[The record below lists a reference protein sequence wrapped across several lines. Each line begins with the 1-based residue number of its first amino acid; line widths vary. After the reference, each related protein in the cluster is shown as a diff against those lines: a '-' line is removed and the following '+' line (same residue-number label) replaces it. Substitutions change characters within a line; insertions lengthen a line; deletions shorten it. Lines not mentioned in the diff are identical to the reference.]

1 MINNEISDDI
11 LEAIRKCD
19 PHHPILKLKEYPD
32 GVLLRNPCSFRL
44 MRNNNGKFILLP
56 KSNMSTAYRGEN
68 NIYDTCVPA
77 IYRNNPSDA
86 QILIEKLKVLDFISI
101 TKTFPQVQFAEENG
115 LDVRYE
121 ALAQHYGLKT
131 DIIDVTSD
139 ICVAAFFATHEY
151 DVGTKRYLPKT
162 SGYGVLR
169 FRHGLFLFPDE
180 NMEFIGAQPFQRP
193 TLQDAFGLRM
203 KNEDDLNKRFGKI
216 VFKQNISWNQ
226 KIEDVF
232 RHKDVSRHTDVN
244 LFPREIIANVADSIR
259 VSNSVTQLSIDEYCA
274 SNGLNVN
281 EIANIVLDAGY
292 SVRNTP
298 IFVLSD
304 KVRDM
309 LKKDVEENGHGVNF
323 TTRLEFI
330 P

>member
-1 MINNEISDDI
+1 MTKDEVSDDI

-19 PHHPILKLKEYPD
+19 PHHPILKLKEHPN
-32 GVLLRNPCSFRL
+32 GVILRNSNSFQL
-44 MRNNNGKFILLP
+44 MGYKNGKSILLP
-56 KSNMSTAYRGEN
+56 KSHMSTPYRGEN
-68 NIYDTCVPA
+68 NIYDTCIPS

-101 TKTFPQVQFAEENG
+101 TKTFPQVLFAEENG

-151 DVGTKRYLPKT
+151 DIGTNRYLPKT

-180 NMEFIGAQPFQRP
+180 NIELIGAQPFLRP
-193 TLQDAFGLRM
+193 TLQHAFGLRM
-203 KNEDDLNKRFGKI
+203 RKDDDLNTCSGKI
-216 VFKQNISWNQ
+216 VFKQNIFWNQ

-232 RHKDVSRHTDVN
+232 RQNDVN

-259 VSNSVTQLSIDEYCA
+259 LSNSVTQLSIDEYCA
-274 SNGLNVN
+274 SNGMCAN
-281 EIANIVLDAGY
+281 EIADIVLDAGY

-323 TTRLEFI
+323 TTRLVFY
-330 P
+330 PT

>member
-1 MINNEISDDI
+1 
-11 LEAIRKCD
+11 
-19 PHHPILKLKEYPD
+19 
-32 GVLLRNPCSFRL
+32 
-44 MRNNNGKFILLP
+44 
-56 KSNMSTAYRGEN
+56 MSIHYRGEN
-68 NIYDTCVPA
+68 NIYDTCIPS
-77 IYRNNPSDA
+77 IYRNNPSDT

-101 TKTFPQVQFAEENG
+101 TKTFPQVLFAEKDG

-151 DVGTKRYLPKT
+151 DIGTNRYLPKT

-169 FRHGLFLFPDE
+169 FRRGLFLFPDE
-180 NMEFIGAQPFQRP
+180 NTELIGAQPFLRP
-193 TLQDAFGLRM
+193 TLQHAFGLRM
-203 KNEDDLNKRFGKI
+203 RKEDDLNTCSGKI
-216 VFKQNISWNQ
+216 VFKQNIFWNQ

-232 RHKDVSRHTDVN
+232 RQNDVN

-259 VSNSVTQLSIDEYCA
+259 LSNSVTQLSIDEYCA
-274 SNGLNVN
+274 SNGMCVN
-281 EIANIVLDAGY
+281 EIADIVLDAGHT
-292 SVRNTP
+292 VRNTP

-309 LKKDVEENGHGVNF
+309 LKKDVEENGHGINF